1 MKKAKNQQ
9 EIISNCKKCQYNIQ
23 NKCIMRD
30 MSIEDTQYEPCIYFE
45 KKKINWKSF
54 LLGGISSLIV
64 IKILQRKGKV

>member
-1 MKKAKNQQ
+1 MKKVTNQQ
-9 EIISNCKKCQYNIQ
+9 KIITNCKKCQYNIQ

-30 MSIEDTQYEPCIYFE
+30 MYIEDTQYEPCIYFE

-54 LLGGISSLIV
+54 LVGGISSLIV